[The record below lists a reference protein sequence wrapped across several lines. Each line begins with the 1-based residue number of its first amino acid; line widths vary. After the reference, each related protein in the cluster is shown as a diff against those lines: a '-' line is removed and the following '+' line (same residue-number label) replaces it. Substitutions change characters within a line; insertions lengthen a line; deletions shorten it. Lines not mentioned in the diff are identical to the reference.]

1 MSNKDREDLVM
12 HIMNA
17 GFKRAA
23 ASFTKLVGQQV
34 RITNSAVLLIRHGND
49 SSFITEEEGNI
60 YVLTT
65 SLMGSITGKSYLI
78 FSAGEVI
85 EICKVL
91 GTKISDQLRD
101 GFLLEIDNIISAA
114 VISELGDKLATEVY
128 GDVPHLHYINSSKL
142 QDLING
148 EVMNE
153 ETSNILFSNAT
164 FHFESGD
171 HVHPQFIW
179 KLSSRIF
186 DIIPEEIFLEKK

>member
-1 MSNKDREDLVM
+1 MSNKRREDLVM
-12 HIMNA
+12 HAMST

-23 ASFTKLVGQQV
+23 VSFTKLIGQPV
-34 RITNSAVLLIRHGND
+34 RITNSAVLLVRHGND
-49 SSFITEEEGNI
+49 SSFVTEEEGNI

-65 SLMGSITGKSYLI
+65 DLMGSITGKSYLV
-78 FSAGEVI
+78 FSEAEVF

-91 GTKISDQLRD
+91 GTKVSDQLRD

-114 VISELGDKLATEVY
+114 VISELADKLATEVY
-128 GDVPHLHYINSSKL
+128 GDVPHLHHINSGQL

-179 KLSSRIF
+179 KLNSRIF
-186 DIIPEEIFLEKK
+186 DIIL